1 MASPTT
7 STSDPAVLTG
17 LAARIASEAA
27 RFVKEALR
35 RGDQAVTTKS
45 SATDMV
51 TDIDRGSEALIVA
64 AVREAR
70 PLDGIVGEEGTALPT
85 STGVEWVIDPID
97 GTTNFVY
104 GLPGFG
110 VSVGVRLDGEVVAGA
125 VADVL
130 RGELFTATAGAG
142 AFLNGTPIHV
152 TAKSELATA
161 LVGTGFSY
169 DSERRRR
176 QAEVLAAVL
185 PLIRDIR
192 RIGAASTDLCA
203 VACGRL
209 DAYYEKGLA
218 PWDYAAGALIARE
231 AGAVVGN
238 LDGGPCGPDF
248 TLAAAPGVFGPL
260 RDLLHASGA
269 ANA

>member
-7 STSDPAVLTG
+7 STSDPAALTE
-17 LAARIASEAA
+17 LAARIASDAA
-27 RFVKEALR
+27 RFVKDALL
-35 RGDQAVTTKS
+35 RGDRAVTTKS

-70 PLDGIVGEEGTALPT
+70 PHDGIVGEEGTAVAT

-130 RGELFTATAGAG
+130 RDELFTATAGAG
-142 AFLNGTPIHV
+142 AFLNGAPIRA
-152 TAKSELATA
+152 TAKSDLATA

-176 QAEVLAAVL
+176 QAGVLTAVL

-218 PWDYAAGALIARE
+218 PWDYTAGSLIARE
-231 AGAVVGN
+231 AGAIVGN
-238 LDGGPCGPDF
+238 LTGGPCGPDF
-248 TLAAAPGVFGPL
+248 TLAAAPALFGPL
-260 RDLLHASGA
+260 RYLLHASGA